1 MREHYDLV
9 VVGASS
15 AGLAA
20 AEKARKS
27 RPQAT
32 IACFSEEPDPP
43 YYRPM
48 LTELMGNPAV
58 LEKPAFTLKKPEWFT
73 EQGID
78 LFLGAEVTD
87 LDPAARTLAT
97 GEGGACTFGACVLA
111 TGSVPFVPLPEA
123 LGLPGVHTCRSL
135 ADARR
140 ILEASRDARDV
151 VVIGGGLLGLEAAHF
166 LNGAGRRITV
176 VELMPRILPRQLDE
190 AVSAWYAARIGA
202 AGVTLRLGTSVK
214 EVRAEGDRLVV
225 DTGAEALLADLVLFS
240 IGVRPRVELARK
252 AGLNVNRGI
261 VVDEFL
267 QTSDPH
273 VFACGDAAEAGGQV
287 VALWMLAMRM
297 GQVAG
302 HNAVAGREATFA
314 PAFPPAALAAFD
326 TRIFSVGQ
334 LERGEVLAR
343 GTGEDNGMR
352 LYFEADV
359 LTGAVLWGD
368 TARGMALAKAIERKA
383 ARADV
388 ENLIG

>member
-20 AEKARKS
+20 VEKARKS
-27 RPQAT
+27 RPQAS

-43 YYRPM
+43 YFRPM

-58 LEKPAFTLKKPEWFT
+58 LQKPAFTLKKPEWFT

-78 LFLGAEVTD
+78 LFLGAEVTS
-87 LDPAARTLAT
+87 LDPDARTLAT
-97 GEGGACTFGACVLA
+97 RAGGSCTWGSCVLA
-111 TGSVPFVPLPEA
+111 PGSVPFVPLPEA
-123 LGLPGVHTCRSL
+123 LGLPGVFTCRSL

-166 LNGAGRRITV
+166 LNAEDRRITV

-190 AVSAWYAARIGA
+190 AVSAWYAARITA
-202 AGVTLRLGTSVK
+202 AGVTLRLGTQVK
-214 EVRAEGDRLVV
+214 EVRAEGSRLVV
-225 DTGAEALLADLVLFS
+225 ATGTEALAADLVLFS
-240 IGVRPRVELARK
+240 IGVRPRVELARQ
-252 AGLNVNRGI
+252 AGLAVNRGI

-267 QTSDPH
+267 QTSVPH
-273 VFACGDAAEAGGQV
+273 VFACGDAAEVGGQV
-287 VALWMLAMRM
+287 ISLWMPAMRM

-302 HNAVAGREATFA
+302 HNAVAGRESTFT
-314 PAFPPAALAAFD
+314 PAFPPAALAAFS

-334 LERGEVLAR
+334 LERGSVLER
-343 GTGEDNGMR
+343 TSGEDTGMR

-368 TARGMALAKAIERKA
+368 TAKGMALAKALEGKADRAAVER
-383 ARADV
+383 
-388 ENLIG
+388 LI